1 MTDSFVIK
9 AWHMDLLRLL
19 ETNAR
24 YSNDQ
29 LAVMLGVEVQ
39 SVTNAIQEFEQQGV
53 VTGYRARIKWDAIGV
68 SSVESFIDLSVQPE
82 RGYGYDRI
90 ADRIKLYPEVVSV
103 HLVTGSQDLRVVV
116 RGATMHDVASFVAER
131 LATLDGVK
139 STATRFVLKCY
150 KADGDVFTAP
160 DNDMRLAV
168 TP

>member
-1 MTDSFVIK
+1 MTDSVVIPS
-9 AWHMDLLRLL
+9 WQMDLLRLL

-24 YSNDQ
+24 RSDDQ
-29 LAVMLGVEVQ
+29 LAVMLGVDVEAVA
-39 SVTNAIQEFEQQGV
+39 NAIDALEQQGV
-53 VTGYRARIKWDAIGV
+53 ITGYRARIKWDAIGV
-68 SSVESFIDLSVQPE
+68 SCVESFIDLSVQPE

-90 ADRIKLYPEVVSV
+90 ADRIKLYPEVVTV

-150 KADGDVFTAP
+150 KADGDVFATP